1 MLTGVTVTPT
11 GLSVTVAVAD
21 FVASASEVALTV
33 IVCRPEIVPGAVYKP
48 EAEML
53 PEAGLSDQVT
63 PVLDEP
69 ATVAMNCWVW
79 LALRVTLDGETD
91 TDTVPVGLSVTVAV
105 ANFVPSALDVALA
118 VIVC

>member
-1 MLTGVTVTPT
+1 
-11 GLSVTVAVAD
+11 
-21 FVASASEVALTV
+21 
-33 IVCRPEIVPGAVYKP
+33 
-48 EAEML
+48 ML

-69 ATVAMNCWVW
+69 ATVAMNCCVW

-91 TDTVPVGLSVTVAV
+91 TETVPVGLSVMVAV
-105 ANFVPSALDVALA
+105 ANFVPFAFDVALA